1 VVADSQIVGV
11 VKSFHDFALRRE
23 EPEVFF
29 AFFAGKAKEGAF
41 YVRSRAASMPA
52 MTAMRSI
59 RSEMRRLDPA
69 LTVLSLRT
77 VDDQLDRMLTNE
89 RLLATLAGA
98 FAAGGVKGRACH
110 ARSQPLESPG
120 FGGTRRHSS
129 GVELLSCKQ

>member
-41 YVRSRAASMPA
+41 YVRSRAASTPA
-52 MTAMRSI
+52 MTAMQSI
-59 RSEMRRLDPA
+59 RSELRRLDPA

-77 VDDQLDRMLTNE
+77 VDVE
-89 RLLATLAGA
+89 SRLFCVHPTDAVTLFG
-98 FAAGGVKGRACH
+98 AAGVLAFVCLAVSLAPAQKA
-110 ARSQPLESPG
+110 AAVDPLETMRG
-120 FGGTRRHSS
+120 
-129 GVELLSCKQ
+129 E